1 MTKRALLIGCNH
13 TSTPN
18 IVHMRNTL
26 IDAYGYLDS
35 NIYMLYD
42 GSSLQSPT
50 RSSILYLL
58 TQLVAASSEDD
69 ILWVHY
75 IGNYPQIQ
83 ELGLG
88 LNIDQFAINN
98 IIKNAKCQML
108 LCFDSC
114 YISSQHSLEYSM
126 DCNGV
131 ATVDNPNMI
140 ADTNIAMIGWCQNSQ
155 TSDDSP
161 NNMMNESVGAFTQT
175 LLETLRQ
182 NDHNIALLPLYSKLC
197 ANLKMK
203 GFAQTL
209 LLSSS
214 VESPVFQFARANANG
229 SPIVG
234 TSTSVKK
241 VVTPYTPKKDFI
253 LSGNNSIGTSPV
265 TNPLRGLMDN
275 LIG

>member
-1 MTKRALLIGCNH
+1 MTKRALLIGCNNN
-13 TSTPN
+13 STPD
-18 IVHMRNTL
+18 ILHMRNTL

-35 NIYMLYD
+35 NIYMLHD
-42 GSSLQSPT
+42 DSSFQSPT
-50 RSSILYLL
+50 RSNILYLL

-75 IGNYPQIQ
+75 IGNCPQVQ
-83 ELGLG
+83 DPGLG

-98 IIKNAKCQML
+98 ILKNAKCQML

-126 DCNGV
+126 NCNGV
-131 ATVDNPNMI
+131 TTVNNPNMI
-140 ADTNIAMIGWCQNSQ
+140 VDTNIAMIGWCQDSK
-155 TSDDSP
+155 TSSDSP
-161 NNMMNESVGAFTQT
+161 DNVEKESVGALTKT

-182 NDHNIALLPLYSKLC
+182 NDHNIALQPLYSNLC

-203 GFAQTL
+203 GFAQMPVL
-209 LLSSS
+209 LSS

-241 VVTPYTPKKDFI
+241 VVIPYTPKKDFI
-253 LSGNNSIGTSPV
+253 LSGNNSIGTSPI
-265 TNPLRGLMDN
+265 TIPLRGLMDN
-275 LIG
+275 LIR

>member
-13 TSTPN
+13 TSTPD

-26 IDAYGYLDS
+26 IDAYGYIDS
-35 NIYMLYD
+35 NIYMIYD
-42 GSSLQSPT
+42 GSSLQLPT

-58 TQLVAASSEDD
+58 TQLVAASSDDD

-75 IGNYPQIQ
+75 IGNCSQIQ
-83 ELGLG
+83 EPGLG

-98 IIKNAKCQML
+98 IIKNAKCQMF

-114 YISSQHSLEYSM
+114 YISSHHSLEYSM

-131 ATVDNPNMI
+131 AIVNNSNTI
-140 ADTNIAMIGWCQNSQ
+140 ADTNIAMIGWCRDSQ
-155 TSDDSP
+155 TSADSP
-161 NNMMNESVGAFTQT
+161 DNMEKESVGTFTQT

-203 GFAQTL
+203 GFVQTL

-214 VESPVFQFARANANG
+214 VRSPIFQFARANANG
-229 SPIVG
+229 SPTVG

-253 LSGNNSIGTSPV
+253 LSGNNSIGISPV
-265 TNPLRGLMDN
+265 TTPLRGLMDN